1 MLHLVSFQRVSTF
14 SALITFCFIFNVPV
28 WVYSQQS
35 DAETKK
41 FFDRFKNVDVPEGV
55 EFQAYLRTEPRPL
68 RIYRATIDLSIAK
81 LEPVMGV
88 AADPD
93 GTGPAETALT
103 SPKNLAKE
111 KNMVLAINTN
121 AWSMIPD
128 PQTGKSLGYIAGGHA
143 DIHGWVAD
151 GNRIVSPIQEGYCA
165 FWMDTNLKPHLKN
178 LTLKEAQTV
187 ATPKVAV
194 AGFRSI
200 LSDDQILVE
209 PSDVLHPRTSI
220 GFDTDR
226 KRLVL
231 VVVDGRQKKVSEG
244 VSEEELARLMQ
255 EFGCSYAMNLDG
267 GGSSVMLVRQKD
279 GDLRFINRSSD
290 ATGVR
295 PVPVVFGFSAPKNSI
310 E

>member
-1 MLHLVSFQRVSTF
+1 
-14 SALITFCFIFNVPV
+14 
-28 WVYSQQS
+28 
-35 DAETKK
+35 
-41 FFDRFKNVDVPEGV
+41 
-55 EFQAYLRTEPRPL
+55 
-68 RIYRATIDLSIAK
+68 
-81 LEPVMGV
+81 
-88 AADPD
+88 
-93 GTGPAETALT
+93 
-103 SPKNLAKE
+103 
-111 KNMVLAINTN
+111 VLAINTN

-143 DIHGWVAD
+143 DIHGWVAEGD
-151 GNRIVSPIQEGYCA
+151 RIVSPTEEGYCA
-165 FWMDTNLKPHLKN
+165 FWIDANLKPHLKN
-178 LTLKEAQTV
+178 LAPKDAQT
-187 ATPKVAV
+187 AAPPKVAV
-194 AGFRSI
+194 AGFRRI

-255 EFGCSYAMNLDG
+255 EFGCSHAMNLDG
-267 GGSSVMLVRQKD
+267 GGSSVMILRQKD

-295 PVPVVFGFSAPKNSI
+295 PVPVLFGFRAI
-310 E
+310 